1 MYTNPIAPKHF
12 ICTQAL
18 QAVRTMVNYYNRAF
32 EPLGLTA
39 QQMIALAVLFQ
50 EDDLR
55 LGVFATRARIGKA
68 AAVTMINRLE
78 AMGLVTRRTA
88 SQDGRLTI
96 IKLTD
101 KAWELAPRANRIAAE
116 LEKRIEATLGKE
128 TLESMLKG
136 LSLVR
141 DLQL

>member
-1 MYTNPIAPKHF
+1 MYTNLIAPKHF

-18 QAVRTMVNYYNRAF
+18 HAVRTMVTYYNRAF

-39 QQMIALAVLFQ
+39 QQIIALGVLFQ

-55 LGVFATRARIGKA
+55 LGVFANRARIGKA

-78 AMGLVTRRTA
+78 AMELVTRRTA

-101 KAWELAPRANRIAAE
+101 KAWALAPKASRIAAE
-116 LEKRIEATLGKE
+116 LEKRIEETLGKE

>member
-1 MYTNPIAPKHF
+1 
-12 ICTQAL
+12 
-18 QAVRTMVNYYNRAF
+18 MVNYYNRAF

-39 QQMIALAVLFQ
+39 QQMIALGVLLQ

-101 KAWELAPRANRIAAE
+101 KAWALAPRANRIAAE
-116 LEKRIEATLGKE
+116 LEKRIETTLGKE

>member
-1 MYTNPIAPKHF
+1 
-12 ICTQAL
+12 
-18 QAVRTMVNYYNRAF
+18 MVNYYNRAF

-39 QQMIALAVLFQ
+39 QQMIALGVLFQ

-78 AMGLVTRRTA
+78 AMGLVTRRTS
-88 SQDGRLTI
+88 SQDARLTI

-101 KAWELAPRANRIAAE
+101 KAWALAPKASRIAAE
-116 LEKRIEATLGKE
+116 LEKRIETTLGKE

-141 DLQL
+141 DLKL